1 MKAAIIEQFGK
12 ADQLKVADRPL
23 PVAGRGEVLIRVKA
37 AGLNP
42 VDTKIRAGT
51 HISCKDLTLPA
62 ILGKEVSGIVVEA
75 GEEAGG
81 LLPGD
86 EVFAFL
92 PSNGGFAQYVAA
104 PSQWVIRKPANVSF
118 ETAAAASLAGLT
130 AYQAIHAHLE
140 LDGKERVLIQAAAG
154 GVGHLAVQLAK
165 RTGAHV
171 SGTASDRNHDF
182 LVDLGVDQ
190 VINYKTERF
199 EEKASGV
206 DAVLDAMGGEVLYR
220 SIAYVK
226 PGGRVVCLPSATRD
240 DPRAVALANGRNV
253 QLIWPMMKPD
263 RDQLQQLARLLEQN
277 KLHVEVSRTFPLEEI
292 VAAHRA
298 VESHRTRGK
307 LALVVEP

>member
-140 LDGKERVLIQAAAG
+140 LGGKERVLIQAAAG
-154 GVGHLAVQLAK
+154 GVGHLAVQFAK

-220 SIAYVK
+220 SIACVK

-240 DPRAVALANGRNV
+240 DPRAVALANERNV

-292 VAAHRA
+292 VDAHRA

-307 LALVVEP
+307 LALVMER